1 MADENTLLNSDLES
15 RYEKYKGI
23 IKNFTLM
30 SDIFMRNVFKKREC
44 LEYVLQVIMEKQD
57 LYVIDQVIQKDYKN
71 LQGRSAV
78 MDCVARD
85 SAGKQFD
92 VEIQQDN
99 EGASPK
105 RARYH
110 SGLMD
115 MNTLNPGQ
123 DFEELPE
130 SYVIFITRDDIL
142 GYGLPIYHIDRQ
154 IKELNEAFQDE
165 AHIIYVN
172 SRKQDDTELGKLM
185 HDLHCKKADEMHSPI
200 LAKRV
205 YELKETQKGVELMCH
220 EMEKIYSEG
229 MESGEKRGELKK
241 AKETALSM
249 AEEGMDVKMIARLVK
264 VSEKDVQKWIDETL
278 CVNGAVGTAPLS
290 ILIKNTIKSVMSG
303 GGFVTHDQFKK
314 AADYWK
320 NKKQNAMPEEKL
332 KKTVLEYINSN
343 NTCALAT
350 GTGDYVRCTP
360 IEYSYHDGKFWMFSE
375 GGEKFIGLEKNENV
389 CLAIYDK
396 YDGAD
401 NLKSIQVIG
410 KADLVEP
417 FSDTYNKHAKI
428 KKLPVETLKKLAS
441 PMNLICVTPVKMEV
455 LFSEFKKNGYS
466 SRQTIKF

>member
-1 MADENTLLNSDLES
+1 M
-15 RYEKYKGI
+15 
-23 IKNFTLM
+23 
-30 SDIFMRNVFKKREC
+30 
-44 LEYVLQVIMEKQD
+44 
-57 LYVIDQVIQKDYKN
+57 
-71 LQGRSAV
+71 
-78 MDCVARD
+78 
-85 SAGKQFD
+85 
-92 VEIQQDN
+92 
-99 EGASPK
+99 
-105 RARYH
+105 
-110 SGLMD
+110 
-115 MNTLNPGQ
+115 
-123 DFEELPE
+123 
-130 SYVIFITRDDIL
+130 
-142 GYGLPIYHIDRQ
+142 
-154 IKELNEAFQDE
+154 
-165 AHIIYVN
+165 
-172 SRKQDDTELGKLM
+172 
-185 HDLHCKKADEMHSPI
+185 
-200 LAKRV
+200 
-205 YELKETQKGVELMCH
+205 
-220 EMEKIYSEG
+220 
-229 MESGEKRGELKK
+229 
-241 AKETALSM
+241 
-249 AEEGMDVKMIARLVK
+249 
-264 VSEKDVQKWIDETL
+264 
-278 CVNGAVGTAPLS
+278 
-290 ILIKNTIKSVMSG
+290 
-303 GGFVTHDQFKK
+303 THDQFKK

-441 PMNLICVTPVKMEV
+441 PMNLICVTPVKMEA